1 MLRTI
6 QIYTAQFLIN
16 HFFSLTRFFKIK
28 RFILNQVNGIYIGK
42 NTRIVGPLH
51 FYGKITV
58 GEDNWIGNHFYVEGN
73 GNVVIGNRCDIAPSV
88 ICFTGTHEIGNKE
101 RRAGKGI
108 TKDIQIGDGCWI
120 CGGAKILPGVHIGNG
135 SIIAAGAV
143 VANDVP
149 NNVMVGGVP
158 SRILRRLEE

>member
-1 MLRTI
+1 MMRTI
-6 QIYTAQFLIN
+6 RLYIAQFLIN
-16 HFFSLTRFFKIK
+16 HFFSLTRFFEIK
-28 RFILNQVNGIYIGK
+28 RFILNQVNGISIGK

-51 FYGKITV
+51 FYGKIMV
-58 GEDNWIGNHFYVEGN
+58 GEDTWIGNHFYVEGN
-73 GNVVIGNRCDIAPSV
+73 GHVVIGNRCDIAPSV

-101 RRAGKGI
+101 RRAGRGI
-108 TKDIQIGDGCWI
+108 NKDIQIGDGCWI
-120 CGGAKILPGVHIGNG
+120 CGGVKILPGVHIGNG

-143 VANDVP
+143 VVSDVP